1 MKRGNFPM
9 KCGNSLLLCAALVGG
24 MAPFALLG
32 CGGCANQNN
41 AASSGH
47 NTVVS
52 METRPPATSLSAEA
66 QDTYAYLVLM
76 QLMGSGE
83 GELREEDLREA
94 ISLLKSS
101 RVPSSAWLDGA
112 VWLLGRRSDLVVPF
126 LEDALT
132 AHPDDLSLTMLYAET
147 LADRKMT
154 QKAIGI
160 MQNYI
165 ARHPAESDAQV
176 ELALLLVKDSRFDE
190 ADALLNSLPEKART
204 PLVDYSHARAL
215 AGMGRKDEAIVKL
228 KRALK
233 EMPEFVEAL
242 AELAFLHEQRGE
254 WKEARAVYE
263 RLAELNFSPEEVT
276 LRLINISLQLNQP
289 DRALKYMQ
297 NGPDTLAFKLTVA
310 RMFMDSRH
318 YLQAESLLRQAADDP
333 AAPPE
338 VFLLL
343 ADLAYQQRRD
353 VSQALGWLNRVPA
366 EGSAAPRGALL
377 RVQIIA
383 ESGKNEDALRLVQE
397 GRRHYADMPEFYSL
411 EARILVRLERKPEA
425 LSIIREGLKTWPADE
440 DLSFLLGSLLD
451 DMGDRDGALAA
462 MENLLANHPR
472 NAQALNYVGYS
483 LAERGRDLDRAVS
496 LLREAD
502 SLSPNQSYIIDS
514 LAWALYKAGQ
524 LPEALEQIRRAVR
537 TGEVIDPAIWEHYGD
552 IAAAMNLREE
562 ARAAYQKALEYK
574 PANADML
581 RQRLST
587 L

>member
-1 MKRGNFPM
+1 MKRGNSPM
-9 KCGNSLLLCAALVGG
+9 KCGNSLLLCAALMGG

-32 CGGCANQNN
+32 CGGCANQN
-41 AASSGH
+41 ATVSSEHTLG
-47 NTVVS
+47 V
-52 METRPPATSLSAEA
+52 ETRPAAKTLSAEA
-66 QDTYAYLVLM
+66 EDTYAYLVLM
-76 QLMGSGE
+76 QLIGSSGE
-83 GELREEDLREA
+83 EVRPEDLA
-94 ISLLKSS
+94 QAVALLKRS
-101 RVPSSAWLDGA
+101 RVPASAWLDGA
-112 VWLLGRRSDLVVPF
+112 VWLLGRRSELIISF

-154 QKAIGI
+154 QKAVGI
-160 MQNYI
+160 MQNFI

-176 ELALLLVKDSRFDE
+176 ELALLLVKDGRFDE
-190 ADALLNSLPEKART
+190 ADALLNALPEKART

-215 AGMGRKDEAIVKL
+215 SGMGRKDEAIAKL
-228 KRALK
+228 NHAVK

-254 WKEARAVYE
+254 WKEARSVYE
-263 RLAELNFSPEEVT
+263 RLAGLNFSPEEVT
-276 LRLINISLQLNQP
+276 LRLVNISLQLNQP
-289 DRALKYMQ
+289 DMALRYMR
-297 NGPDTLAFKLTVA
+297 NGPDTPAFKLTVA
-310 RMFMDSRH
+310 RLFMDSRH
-318 YLQAESLLRQAADDP
+318 YLQAESLLRQVADDP
-333 AAPPE
+333 TAPPE

-353 VSQALGWLNRVPA
+353 VSQALSWLNRVPA
-366 EGSAAPRGALL
+366 EGNAAPRGALL

-425 LSIIREGLKTWPADE
+425 LGIIREGLKTWPADE

-483 LAERGRDLDRAVS
+483 LAERGRDLDRAVD
-496 LLREAD
+496 LLRKAD

-562 ARAAYQKALEYK
+562 ARTAYRKALEYK
-574 PANADML
+574 PANADAL

>member
-76 QLMGSGE
+76 QLIGSGE

-176 ELALLLVKDSRFDE
+176 ELALLLVKDGRFDE

>member
-1 MKRGNFPM
+1 M

-176 ELALLLVKDSRFDE
+176 ELALLLVKDGRFDE

>member
-1 MKRGNFPM
+1 M
-9 KCGNSLLLCAALVGG
+9 KCGKSLLLCAALVGG

-47 NTVVS
+47 TVVG
-52 METRPPATSLSAEA
+52 METRPPATSLSPEA

-76 QLMGSGE
+76 QLMGNGE

-94 ISLLKSS
+94 IGLLKSS
-101 RVPSSAWLDGA
+101 HVPSSAWLDGA

-126 LEDALT
+126 LEDALA

-165 ARHPAESDAQV
+165 ARHPAEADAQV
-176 ELALLLVKDSRFDE
+176 ELALLLVKDGRFDE

-215 AGMGRKDEAIVKL
+215 AGMGRKDEAIAKL

-263 RLAELNFSPEEVT
+263 RLAELNFSPEDVT

-297 NGPDTLAFKLTVA
+297 NGPDTLAFRLTVA

-425 LSIIREGLKTWPADE
+425 LAIIREGLKTWPADE

-462 MENLLANHPR
+462 METLLANHPR

-496 LLREAD
+496 LLRQAD

-552 IAAAMNLREE
+552 IAAAMNLRDE

>member
-1 MKRGNFPM
+1 M
-9 KCGNSLLLCAALVGG
+9 KCGKSLLLCAALVGG

-47 NTVVS
+47 TVAGV
-52 METRPPATSLSAEA
+52 ETRPPATILSAEA

-76 QLMGSGE
+76 QLMGNGE

-94 ISLLKSS
+94 IGLLKSS

-154 QKAIGI
+154 RKAIGI

-165 ARHPAESDAQV
+165 ARHPAEADAQV
-176 ELALLLVKDSRFDE
+176 ELALLLVKDGRFDE

-215 AGMGRKDEAIVKL
+215 AGMGRKDEAIAKL
-228 KRALK
+228 QRALK

-263 RLAELNFSPEEVT
+263 RLAELNFSPEDVT

-289 DRALKYMQ
+289 DKALKYMR
-297 NGPDTLAFKLTVA
+297 NGPDTLAFRLTVA

-425 LSIIREGLKTWPADE
+425 LAIIREGLKTWPADE

-462 MENLLANHPR
+462 METLLANHPR

-483 LAERGRDLDRAVS
+483 LAERGRDLDRAIR
-496 LLREAD
+496 LLRQAD

-574 PANADML
+574 PANADAL

>member
-9 KCGNSLLLCAALVGG
+9 KCGNSLLLCAALMGG

-32 CGGCANQNN
+32 CGGCANQNSS
-41 AASSGH
+41 AASERTLAG
-47 NTVVS
+47 V
-52 METRPPATSLSAEA
+52 ETRPPAANLSADAE
-66 QDTYAYLVLM
+66 DTYAYLVLM

-83 GELREEDLREA
+83 EKPREEDIRQA
-94 ISLLKSS
+94 VALLKRS
-101 RVPSSAWLDGA
+101 RVPASAWLDGA
-112 VWLLGRRSDLVVPF
+112 VWLLGRHSDMVVPF

-160 MQNYI
+160 MQGYI
-165 ARHPAESDAQV
+165 GRHPAESDAQV
-176 ELALLLVKDSRFDE
+176 ELALLLVKDGRFDE
-190 ADALLNSLPEKART
+190 ADAMLNALPEKART

-215 AGMGRKDEAIVKL
+215 AAMGRKDEAIAKL
-228 KRALK
+228 RRAVK

-263 RLAELNFSPEEVT
+263 RLAGLNFSPEEVT
-276 LRLINISLQLNQP
+276 LRLVNISLQLNQP
-289 DRALKYMQ
+289 DMALRYMR

-310 RMFMDSRH
+310 RLFMDSRH
-318 YLQAESLLRQAADDP
+318 YLQAESLLRQVADDP

-353 VSQALGWLNRVPA
+353 VSQALSWLNRVPA

-411 EARILVRLERKPEA
+411 EARILVRLERKQEA

-451 DMGDRDGALAA
+451 DMGDRDAALAA

-483 LAERGRDLDRAVS
+483 LAERGQDLERAID
-496 LLREAD
+496 LLRKAD

-552 IAAAMNLREE
+552 IAAAMNLRDE
-562 ARAAYQKALEYK
+562 ARTAYRKALEYK
-574 PANADML
+574 PANADAL

>member
-1 MKRGNFPM
+1 MKRGNSPM
-9 KCGNSLLLCAALVGG
+9 KCGHSLLLCAALMGG

-32 CGGCANQNN
+32 CGGCANQNS
-41 AASSGH
+41 AASSERTLAG
-47 NTVVS
+47 V
-52 METRPPATSLSAEA
+52 ETRPPATTLSAEA

-76 QLMGSGE
+76 QLMGRGE
-83 GELREEDLREA
+83 ETLSVEDLREA
-94 ISLLKSS
+94 VALLKSS

-132 AHPDDLSLTMLYAET
+132 VHPDDLSLTMLYAET

-154 QKAIGI
+154 QKAVGL

-176 ELALLLVKDSRFDE
+176 ELALLLVKDGRFNE

-215 AGMGRKDEAIVKL
+215 SGMGRKDEAIVKL
-228 KRALK
+228 KRAIK

-254 WKEARAVYE
+254 WKEARDVYE
-263 RLAELNFSPEEVT
+263 RLAGLNFSPEEVT
-276 LRLINISLQLNQP
+276 LRLINIALQLNQP
-289 DRALKYMQ
+289 DKALKYMH
-297 NGPDTLAFKLTVA
+297 NGPDSLAFKLTVA

-318 YLQAESLLRQAADDP
+318 YLQAESLLRQVADDP

-353 VSQALGWLNRVPA
+353 VSQALSWLNRVPA
-366 EGSAAPRGALL
+366 DGNAAPRGALL

-411 EARILVRLERKPEA
+411 EARILVRLERKQEA
-425 LSIIREGLKTWPADE
+425 LAIIREGLKTWPADE

-462 MENLLANHPR
+462 METLLANHPD

-483 LAERGRDLDRAVS
+483 LAERGRDLERAIS
-496 LLREAD
+496 LLRKAD
-502 SLSPNQSYIIDS
+502 GLSPNQSYIIDS

-562 ARAAYQKALEYK
+562 ARTAYQKALDYK
-574 PANADML
+574 PANADVL